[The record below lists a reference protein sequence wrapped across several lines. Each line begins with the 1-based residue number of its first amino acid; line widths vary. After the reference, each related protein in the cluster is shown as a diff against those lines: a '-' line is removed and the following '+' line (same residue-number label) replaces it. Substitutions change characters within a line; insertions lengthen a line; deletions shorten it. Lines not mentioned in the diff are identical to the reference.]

1 MKSIDFT
8 SQHSIVLNQ
17 SANGRYWTQI
27 VSLKG
32 DVVWELERTSDS
44 WEEAMEV
51 AKNRLDSLAAAMV
64 EE

>member
-17 SANGRYWTQI
+17 GVSGRYWTQI
-27 VSLKG
+27 VNAKG
-32 DVVWELERTSDS
+32 NIVWELERTSDS
-44 WEEAMEV
+44 WEEATEV